1 MDSGLA
7 FEEKA
12 FLSAERLTVWRTNSA
27 VMMLARQSIL
37 ALCQERCCFKMSE
50 NPLEFGMVCV
60 VVKLTICYF
69 FSGFCFFIVYEGDF
83 VQNFT
88 GKNL

>member
-12 FLSAERLTVWRTNSA
+12 FLSADRLTVWRTNSA
-27 VMMLARQSIL
+27 VMMLARQLIL

-60 VVKLTICYF
+60 VVKLTLCYVFQRVLF
-69 FSGFCFFIVYEGDF
+69 FVVYEDID
-83 VQNFT
+83 VS
-88 GKNL
+88 KVV

>member
-12 FLSAERLTVWRTNSA
+12 FLSADRWTGWRTNSA

-50 NPLEFGMVCV
+50 NPLELGMVYV
-60 VVKLTICYF
+60 VANLRLLCFSAGFVF
-69 FSGFCFFIVYEGDF
+69 FVVYEGD
-83 VQNFT
+83 
-88 GKNL
+88 

>member
-12 FLSAERLTVWRTNSA
+12 FLSADRLTVWRTNSA

-37 ALCQERCCFKMSE
+37 ALCQERRCFKMSE
-50 NPLEFGMVCV
+50 KPLGFDMVCV
-60 VVKLTICYF
+60 VVKLTLCYF
-69 FSGFCFFIVYEGDF
+69 FSGFCFFVAYEAI
-83 VQNFT
+83 Q
-88 GKNL
+88 L